1 MLAFDE
7 VSRIIIRFEYVG
19 INVGIIDKDNHITAA
34 KIAEDL
40 DMSARQIERIMADLK
55 AKGIIRR
62 IGANRTDIG
71 RLWAKKYLYHS
82 ERFASTH

>member
-19 INVGIIDKDNHITAA
+19 ITAIYVGINVGIIDRDNHITEA

-40 DMSARQIERIMADLK
+40 DMSARQIERIMADLI
-55 AKGIIRR
+55 AKGIIKRV
-62 IGANRTDIG
+62 GANRNG
-71 RLWAKKYLYHS
+71 YWVVMG
-82 ERFASTH
+82 